1 MVTQKR
7 CLEILLHDHKN
18 TFFDSFF
25 LLQDFYLS
33 SRCKTQNFTT
43 LSNISLLM
51 SNSFGE
57 LVTLRNISNR
67 VMSAKHF
74 KYARSEKFSERN

>member
-25 LLQDFYLS
+25 FASGFLFVVALQNSEFHDIVQHKLAHVQQF
-33 SRCKTQNFTT
+33 RR
-43 LSNISLLM
+43 ISD
-51 SNSFGE
+51 
-57 LVTLRNISNR
+57 I
-67 VMSAKHF
+67 AKHF
-74 KYARSEKFSERN
+74 